1 VKLAQP
7 LGIDEPQLELTP
19 LIDVVFQLLV
29 FFMIATSFRD
39 PESALGVELP
49 TAASS
54 AERPLEPIV
63 IDVLRDGRVRIGE
76 RELAP
81 DQLGTEL
88 TGALR
93 AARHEARTPVTLRGD
108 RLARHE
114 DIVRVLDACRAAGV
128 SRFALGTRGSEA
140 RQP

>member
-1 VKLAQP
+1 MKLARP
-7 LGIDEPQLELTP
+7 LAIDEPQLELTP

-29 FFMIATSFRD
+29 FFMIATSFRE

-49 TAASS
+49 AAASS
-54 AERPLEPIV
+54 SERPLEPLV
-63 IDVLRDGRVRIGE
+63 IDVLRDGRVRIGA

-81 DQLGTEL
+81 EQLGSEL
-88 TGALR
+88 AGALR
-93 AARHEARTPVTLRGD
+93 AARPDARAPVTLRGD

-128 SRFALGTRGSEA
+128 ARFALGTRAES
-140 RQP
+140 RLP

>member
-1 VKLAQP
+1 MKLAAPQA
-7 LGIDEPQLELTP
+7 IDEPQLELTP

-29 FFMIATSFRD
+29 FFMIATSFRE

-49 TAASS
+49 AAASS
-54 AERPLEPIV
+54 AARPLEPLV
-63 IDVLRDGRVRIGE
+63 IDVLRDGRVRIGA

-81 DQLGTEL
+81 QELRTEL
-88 TGALR
+88 GAALR
-93 AARHEARTPVTLRGD
+93 AAEHDARAPVTLRGD

-128 SRFALGTRGSEA
+128 SRFALGTRTEA
-140 RQP
+140 ARP